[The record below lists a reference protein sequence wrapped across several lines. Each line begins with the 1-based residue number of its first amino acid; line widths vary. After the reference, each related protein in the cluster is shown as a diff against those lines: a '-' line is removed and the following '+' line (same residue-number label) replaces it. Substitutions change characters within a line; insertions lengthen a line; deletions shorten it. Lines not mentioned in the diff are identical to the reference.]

1 MIMTDL
7 ELERK
12 VEEGAK
18 FSIDFKKRTLKINGK
33 NIDPKSVEM
42 SFKEDFDGLMTNLKI
57 EYNDYKYSVPSERSE
72 KRQRNYFKALPYE
85 ELDDHQMC
93 YGMRREKAR
102 FILEFHILK
111 AIVDGLLTWQK
122 DWGSWFWQ
130 SDTDKD
136 FVILREWIEP
146 QQDK

>member
-1 MIMTDL
+1 MTEG
-7 ELERK
+7 ELVRK

-18 FSIDFKKRTLKINGK
+18 FSIDFKKRTLRMNGK

-42 SFKEDFDGLMTNLKI
+42 PFKEDFDGLMTNLKI

-85 ELDDHQMC
+85 ELNDDELC

-111 AIVDGLLTWQK
+111 AIVDGLLTWQD

-136 FVILREWIEP
+136 FVILREWVEP